1 MFGTGIALYIGIRKK
16 ERKKMEKSTSVNSF
30 IRSLPPVYTHD
41 NIVHMKNGKAYR
53 VYRCGSLGAVY
64 RYMRSQGFD
73 TNDIVRVDLV
83 PAKNRD

>member
-1 MFGTGIALYIGIRKK
+1 
-16 ERKKMEKSTSVNSF
+16 MEKSTTVNSF

-41 NIVHMKNGKAYR
+41 NVVHMKNGKSYR

-83 PAKNRD
+83 PAKNRAWHARKIC